1 MPCYRCGRV
10 QEDPAKGASPW
21 ARGVIVDEQILI
33 CPDCQQRHREWT
45 TDLRRCAVCGS
56 TRLQIQIGMIVCRQC
71 GDAVEVRPGE
81 ASF

>member
-10 QEDPAKGASPW
+10 QEDPVRGASPW
-21 ARGVIVDEQILI
+21 ARGVIVDEQILV
-33 CPDCQQRHREWT
+33 CPECQQEHPEWSAQLRE
-45 TDLRRCAVCGS
+45 CARCGS
-56 TRLQIQIGMIVCRQC
+56 TRLQIQIGMIVCRGC